1 VNVLLQVVKSCLT
14 VVNPHVDLDALS
26 GLVSLLRSQAP
37 TGPLLNAVVSLSPKF
52 GRFAA
57 VVLAGWFTSHYSLL
71 LSCLRQL
78 GLGGPLKDSHNKKG
92 ETFGDINSE
101 LQRYFSPT
109 SISHCVVV

>member
-1 VNVLLQVVKSCLT
+1 VNVLLQVVKSCLR

-57 VVLAGWFTSHYSLL
+57 VVLAGWMTSHYSLL

-78 GLGGPLKDSHNKKG
+78 GLGGPLKDSHNKKV
-92 ETFGDINSE
+92 ETFGDINSG

-109 SISHCVVV
+109 SISRCV